1 METIP
6 RAIYRKAGKM
16 SRLNYKDGLSFDIY
30 IMDLCEIQKP
40 KTCKDLE
47 ELSGDLHERMALGLM
62 FITGDD

>member
-1 METIP
+1 
-6 RAIYRKAGKM
+6 M

-47 ELSGDLHERMALGLM
+47 ELSGDLHERIECA
-62 FITGDD
+62 IQDYIDDDETLNIEDYDPSY